1 MSVFVKAGGHRL
13 EVVRIHGAAPTL
25 VFLHEGLGS
34 VSAWRDFPQ
43 RLAEA
48 TGRAAVIYSRWGY
61 GQSEPVA
68 LPRSLQFMHDEAY
81 RTLPELLAALEIG
94 DAVLIGH
101 SDGASIALVY
111 AGAIGARLRG
121 LILQAPHVFVEE
133 VCVQAITR
141 IRHEYASTDLRSRLA
156 RHHADPD
163 GAFYGWADAW
173 LDPDFRRWNL
183 EPFLPGV
190 CVPSLV
196 IQGADDPYGTLAQVE
211 AVCNQVSGGSERLIL
226 PGCGH
231 APHRE
236 CPEAVLAAMA
246 RFVARLAGM

>member
-1 MSVFVKAGGHRL
+1 MNFFVKAGGHRL
-13 EVVRIHGAAPTL
+13 EVVRIDGKAPTL

-34 VSAWRDFPQ
+34 VSAWRDFPR
-43 RLAEA
+43 RLAAA
-48 TGRAAVIYSRWGY
+48 TGLAAVVYSRWGY
-61 GQSEPVA
+61 GRSEPVVR
-68 LPRSLQFMHDEAY
+68 PRPLQFMHDEAH
-81 RTLPELLAALEIG
+81 RTLPELLAALDLDE
-94 DAVLIGH
+94 AVLVGH
-101 SDGASIALVY
+101 SDGASIALIY

-121 LILQAPHVFVEE
+121 LVLQAPHVFVEE

-141 IRHEYASTDLRSRLA
+141 IRADYARTDLRARLA

-183 EPFLPGV
+183 EPFLHGV

-196 IQGADDPYGTLAQVE
+196 IQGEDDPYGTLAQVE
-211 AVCNQVSGGSERLIL
+211 AICSQVPGRCERLIL

-231 APHRE
+231 APHRD
-236 CPEAVLAAMA
+236 CPAAVLEAMT
-246 RFVARLAGM
+246 RFIARLPAR